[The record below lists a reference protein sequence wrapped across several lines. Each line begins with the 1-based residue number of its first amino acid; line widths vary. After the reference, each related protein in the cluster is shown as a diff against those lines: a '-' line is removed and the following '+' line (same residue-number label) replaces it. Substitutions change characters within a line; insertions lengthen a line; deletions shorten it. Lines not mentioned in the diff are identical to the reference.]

1 MKQSCVHIILQ
12 NIIAQILNIKDFINI
27 KDLKGYN
34 SMDFK
39 GFCLTENN

>member
-12 NIIAQILNIKDFINI
+12 NIITQILNIKDFINI
-27 KDLKGYN
+27 KDSKVYN